1 MYLPAFPSIMREFAV
16 SESIVQLTLSS
27 WLLGDGLAQL
37 IFGPLSDR
45 IGRRPVIFGGGFV
58 FILSCI
64 GCIYVR
70 DMNLFIIIR
79 FFQGAAVCS
88 VGVAGYAAIHE
99 SFEDSKAVR
108 LIAMMSIIVV
118 LAPMLGPIVG
128 GYIVTYHNWQ
138 MIFTIVMWINIVAM
152 TGLYFAMPETLVNKN
167 HNSMSISNLK
177 REYKEIVLNKEFMRY
192 CLIFGLTVAGIIA
205 WIATSPVYLMI
216 ENKFSPE
223 EFGLAQIPV
232 FGGFILG
239 ALIIRLCVDKI
250 SLQALLKLGLLICCS
265 GSVIVLAT
273 AVIDQKLTNVVI
285 VGMSIYGTGFAT
297 MASPV
302 ARLAF
307 NSTSGGKGVVNAVY
321 SSSMLLMSSFV
332 TLAISV
338 IDCGGLIV
346 FAVLMNLMMIM
357 SLAGTYWRNKALP

>member
-1 MYLPAFPSIMREFAV
+1 
-16 SESIVQLTLSS
+16 
-27 WLLGDGLAQL
+27 
-37 IFGPLSDR
+37 
-45 IGRRPVIFGGGFV
+45 
-58 FILSCI
+58 
-64 GCIYVR
+64 
-70 DMNLFIIIR
+70 MNSFIIIR

-99 SFEDSKAVR
+99 SFEDKKAVR
-108 LIAMMSIIVV
+108 LIAMMSMIVV
-118 LAPMLGPIVG
+118 LAPMLGPVVG
-128 GYIVTYHNWQ
+128 GYVVTYYSWQ
-138 MIFTIVMWINIVAM
+138 MIFTIVMWVNIVAM
-152 TGLYFAMPETLVNKN
+152 LGLYFAMPETLVNKN

-177 REYKEIVLNKEFMRY
+177 LEYKEIVLNKQFMRY

-223 EFGLAQIPV
+223 EFGYAQIPV

-239 ALIIRLCVDKI
+239 ALIIRVCVDKI
-250 SLQALLKLGLLICCS
+250 SLQALLKLGLFTCCM

-273 AVIDQKLTNVVI
+273 AIIDRSFTSAVII
-285 VGMSIYGTGFAT
+285 GMSIYGTGFAT

-307 NSTSGGKGVVNAVY
+307 NSTSGGKGVVSAVY
-321 SSSMLLMSSFV
+321 SSSMLLMSSFI

-346 FAVLMNLMMIM
+346 FASLVNLMMIM
-357 SLAGTYWRNKALP
+357 SLIGVYWRDKTSR